1 MALNHSL
8 SGELGESTYMVLGL
22 RLDDFK
28 VDLTRWRTGCDCE
41 NWVDEIIALDL
52 SVQWCKDLKASFDEQ
67 DVSFDI

>member
-41 NWVDEIIALDL
+41 N
-52 SVQWCKDLKASFDEQ
+52 
-67 DVSFDI
+67 